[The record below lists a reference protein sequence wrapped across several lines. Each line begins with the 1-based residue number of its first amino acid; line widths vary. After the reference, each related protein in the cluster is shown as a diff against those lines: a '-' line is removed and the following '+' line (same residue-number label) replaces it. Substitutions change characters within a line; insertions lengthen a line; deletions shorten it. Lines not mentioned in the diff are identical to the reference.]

1 MLTKNRKF
9 WYHQN
14 AAILHTELENSGT
27 WIEASVQDCPNISNP
42 FLTESH
48 RCWLERSWCHACRRN
63 ISMVCSKSIQRQTP
77 NPLYMSLCFVSMSG
91 ATDWWERGIQ
101 AKANWGLS
109 WLPLQD
115 EDCDGHSG
123 DGDGESCHV
132 FALSCGVWSGSTQV
146 CSERLHGQ
154 DRRPKQA
161 CEWNHWGQKG
171 QEQEEVR
178 APEGEEYRRALLFLE
193 SGWECEYVSMLLWK
207 HHCWGEALNLIPCY
221 SHSDCTDASRAKTTA
236 SELGDIIGQYEYA
249 LQDWAYIRFSIW
261 FFKMGTR

>member
-1 MLTKNRKF
+1 MHVDATSA
-9 WYHQN
+9 WYAPKVFQDRLQIHYVTLLRLDVRCHRLMRTGN
-14 AAILHTELENSGT
+14 TGESEL
-27 WIEASVQDCPNISNP
+27 
-42 FLTESH
+42 
-48 RCWLERSWCHACRRN
+48 
-63 ISMVCSKSIQRQTP
+63 
-77 NPLYMSLCFVSMSG
+77 G
-91 ATDWWERGIQ
+91 A
-101 AKANWGLS
+101 LS

-123 DGDGESCHV
+123 DGDGETCHV

-154 DRRPKQA
+154 DRRPQQA

-221 SHSDCTDASRAKTTA
+221 SHSDCTDSSRAKTTA

-249 LQDWAYIRFSIW
+249 LQDWAYIRF
-261 FFKMGTR
+261 FV